1 MEEKFSLK
9 DHLFNQP
16 KVAQLAKD
24 LARVYPAFREKAF
37 VDEVATAF
45 PVLELKQRIAHIR
58 TCLHTHLP
66 PTYQEAVKVL
76 LNALP
81 APLDESRS
89 DKDFGDFIYAPFSDY
104 VAHYGCTRQE
114 LAFSLAALRE
124 ITKRFSAEDAIR
136 YFINA
141 FPEETLATLL
151 TWTQD
156 PNYHVRRLC
165 SEGSR
170 PMLPWS
176 QKLSW
181 PPETALPILDRL
193 FADPARYVTRS
204 VANHLN
210 DLAKRMPDLVLNRLN
225 IWSEMGKQDAAEMAF
240 LQKHALRTLVKTGH
254 PAALTLLGF
263 GDHQDIS
270 VTEVNHDASVQM
282 GNALSFGFEVSAN
295 SPKTISIDYVMHFQN
310 KQGNLAGK
318 KVYKLRVAHLTTNRP
333 LIVEKK
339 HLLRRNMTTRPL
351 FPGTHK
357 VEIQVNGAILA
368 HFFFELLP

>member
-9 DHLFNQP
+9 DHLFNEP
-16 KVAQLAKD
+16 KVARLAKD
-24 LARVYPAFREKAF
+24 LSRGYPAFREKAF
-37 VDEVATAF
+37 LGEVVSAF

-66 PTYQEAVKVL
+66 QTYQEAVKVL

-81 APLDESRS
+81 EPLDESRS
-89 DKDFGDFIYAPFSDY
+89 DNDFGDFIYAPFSDF

-114 LAFSLAALRE
+114 LGFSLAALRE

-141 FPEETLATLL
+141 FPQETFATLL

-176 QKLSW
+176 KKLSW
-181 PPETALPILDRL
+181 PPEAALPILDRL
-193 FADPARYVTRS
+193 FADPTRYVTRS

-210 DLAKRMPDLVLNRLN
+210 DLTKHMPDVVLHRLN
-225 IWSEMGKQDAAEMAF
+225 TWAKTGKQDPAEMAF
-240 LQKHALRTLVKTGH
+240 MQKHALRTLVKTGH
-254 PAALTLLGF
+254 PAALALLGF
-263 GDHQDIS
+263 GDHHDIS
-270 VTEVNHDASVQM
+270 VMKVNYDASVQM
-282 GNALSFGFEVSAN
+282 GNALSFGFEVMVN
-295 SPKTISIDYVMHFQN
+295 TPKTISIDYVMHFQN
-310 KQGNLAGK
+310 KQGNLVRK
-318 KVYKLRVAHLTTNRP
+318 TIYKLRTAHLMANQP

-339 HLLRRNMTTRPL
+339 HLLRRNMATRPL

-357 VEIQVNGAILA
+357 VEIQVNGAVLA